1 MKKKSISFLAL
12 LLVLAMI
19 LTACGGAKNDAP
31 AEKGEEKGET
41 QEAAETTEEPGRED
55 GVLDVCIASEPNSID
70 PAINSAVDGAVM
82 LHHAF
87 EGLIKWVDDGQGN
100 AVLAPGQAESWDA
113 SEDGLK
119 WTFHLRDGIT
129 WTDGKPVTAQD
140 FVFAWNRLVDPITA
154 ADYSY
159 MLDMVKGY
167 DEQKLAISAPD
178 EKTLEVELSAMCPY
192 FEEIMAFPAT
202 FPVRED
208 IVAKEDWTTTPDS
221 YISNGPYKMTEWNHN
236 QNILMEKRD
245 DYYDAATIKAPK
257 INFHLQDDINA
268 MYASYR
274 SGELDFIE
282 SVPTEE
288 TTNLLSTG
296 ELKVKPYIGTYYVS
310 FNNQLEPF
318 NNPKVR
324 EAFSLAVD
332 RNFIV
337 EKVTASGQVPA
348 AGFVPAGIAD
358 ATEGSDFRTVGGDY
372 YSVKPEDYEANC
384 EKARELLK
392 EAGFENGEG
401 FPVVEFL
408 YNTSE
413 SHKAIA
419 EALQNMWQE
428 QLGVQVTLQNQ
439 EWNVFL
445 TERKNGNYSIAR
457 DGWIADY
464 NDPMSFLDMFLTGG
478 GNNNPQYSNPK
489 FDEIIK
495 KAKVTS
501 DPAER
506 FKLMH
511 EAEDIAFGE
520 DVCAAPLYYYVNTFM
535 MKPNITGLYYTPLG
549 YFFYGNTE
557 GF

>member
-19 LTACGGAKNDAP
+19 LTACGGAKNNAP
-31 AEKGEEKGET
+31 AEKGEEK
-41 QEAAETTEEPGRED
+41 QEATATTEEPGRED

-70 PAINSAVDGAVM
+70 PALHSAVDGAIM
-82 LHHAF
+82 THHAF
-87 EGLIKWVDDGQGN
+87 EGLLKWVDDGEGN
-100 AVLAPGQAESWDA
+100 AKLAPGQAESWDV

-129 WTDGKPVTAQD
+129 WNDGKPVTAQD
-140 FVFAWNRLVDPITA
+140 FVFAWNRLVDPATA
-154 ADYSY
+154 ADYRY
-159 MLDMVKGY
+159 MLDMIKGY
-167 DEQKLAISAPD
+167 DENKLAISAPD

-192 FEEIMAFPAT
+192 FEEIMAFPAS

-208 IVAKEDWTTTPDS
+208 VVAKEDWTTKPET
-221 YISNGPYKMTEWNHN
+221 YITNGAYKMTEWNHN
-236 QNILMEKRD
+236 QNILMEKRE
-245 DYYDAATIKAPK
+245 DYYDAANVKAPK

-282 SVPTEE
+282 QFPTEE
-288 TTNLLSTG
+288 IPNLLASG
-296 ELKVKPYIGTYYVS
+296 ELKIKPYVGTYYVS

-324 EAFSLAVD
+324 EAFSLAID

-337 EKVTASGQVPA
+337 NTVTASGETPA
-348 AGFVPAGIAD
+348 PGFVPAGVAD
-358 ATEGSDFRTVGGDY
+358 AEEGKDFRTVGGEY

-392 EAGFENGEG
+392 EAGYENGQG

-445 TERKNGNYSIAR
+445 TERKKGNYSIAR

-464 NDPMSFLDMFLTGG
+464 NDPMSFLDMFVTGS

-489 FDEIIK
+489 FDELIK
-495 KAKVTS
+495 KAKVTT

-511 EAEDIAFGE
+511 EAEDLAFGE
-520 DVCAAPLYYYVNTFM
+520 DVCATPLYYYVNKFM
-535 MKPNITGLYYTPLG
+535 IKPNIKGLYYTPLG
-549 YFFYGNTE
+549 FFFFGNTE

>member
-208 IVAKEDWTTTPDS
+208 IVAKEDWTTTPDT
-221 YISNGPYKMTEWNHN
+221 YITNGPYKMTEWNHN

-257 INFHLQDDINA
+257 INFHLQDGINA

-282 SVPTEE
+282 QVPTEE

-324 EAFSLAVD
+324 EAFSLAID

-489 FDEIIK
+489 FDELIK

-511 EAEDIAFGE
+511 EAEDMAFGE

-535 MKPNITGLYYTPLG
+535 IKPNITGLYYTPLG

>member
-19 LTACGGAKNDAP
+19 LTACGGAKNNAP
-31 AEKGEEKGET
+31 AEKGEEKGEK
-41 QEAAETTEEPGRED
+41 QEAAATEEPGRED

-70 PAINSAVDGAVM
+70 PALNSAVDGAIM
-82 LHHAF
+82 THHAF
-87 EGLIKWVDDGQGN
+87 EGLLKWVDDGEGN
-100 AVLAPGQAESWDA
+100 AKLAPGQAESWDV

-129 WTDGKPVTAQD
+129 WNDGKPVTAQD
-140 FVFAWNRLVDPITA
+140 FVFAWNRLVDPATA
-154 ADYSY
+154 ADYRY
-159 MLDMVKGY
+159 MLDMIKGY
-167 DEQKLAISAPD
+167 DENKLAISAPD

-192 FEEIMAFPAT
+192 FEEIMAFPAS

-208 IVAKEDWTTTPDS
+208 VVAKEDWTTKPET
-221 YISNGPYKMTEWNHN
+221 YITNGAYKMTEWNHN

-245 DYYDAATIKAPK
+245 DYYDAAAVKAPK

-282 SVPTEE
+282 QFPTEE
-288 TTNLLSTG
+288 IPNLLASG
-296 ELKVKPYIGTYYVS
+296 ELKIKPYVGTYYVS

-324 EAFSLAVD
+324 EAFSLAID

-337 EKVTASGQVPA
+337 NTVTASGETPA
-348 AGFVPAGIAD
+348 PGFVPAGVAD
-358 ATEGSDFRTVGGDY
+358 AEEGKDFRTVGGEY

-392 EAGFENGEG
+392 EAGYENGQG

-445 TERKNGNYSIAR
+445 TERKKGNYSIAR

-464 NDPMSFLDMFLTGG
+464 NDPMSFLDMFVTGS

-489 FDEIIK
+489 FDELIK
-495 KAKVTS
+495 KAKVTT

-511 EAEDIAFGE
+511 EAEDLAFGE
-520 DVCAAPLYYYVNTFM
+520 DVCATPLYYYVNKFM
-535 MKPNITGLYYTPLG
+535 IKPNIKGLYYTPLG
-549 YFFYGNTE
+549 FFFFGNTE

>member
-1 MKKKSISFLAL
+1 
-12 LLVLAMI
+12 MI
-19 LTACGGAKNDAP
+19 LTACGGNKNDAP
-31 AEKGEEKGET
+31 AEKGEEKGEGKEEVVAT
-41 QEAAETTEEPGRED
+41 EEEPGRED

-82 LHHAF
+82 IHHTF

-100 AVLAPGQAESWDA
+100 AILAPGQAESWDV

-140 FVFAWNRLVDPITA
+140 FIFAWNRLVDPLTA
-154 ADYSY
+154 ADYEY

-167 DEQKLAISAPD
+167 DEKQLAISAPD
-178 EKTLEVELSAMCPY
+178 DKTIEVELAAMCPY

-221 YISNGPYKMTEWNHN
+221 YITNGPYKMTEWNHN

-245 DYYDAATIKAPK
+245 DYYDAAIIKAPK

-310 FNNQLEPF
+310 YNNQLEPF
-318 NNPKVR
+318 NDPKVR
-324 EAFSLAVD
+324 EAFSLAID

-337 EKVTASGQVPA
+337 EKVTASGQIPA
-348 AGFVPAGIAD
+348 AGFVPTGIAD
-358 ATEGSDFRTVGGDY
+358 ATDGKDFREVGGDY

-495 KAKVTS
+495 QAKVTS

-511 EAEDIAFGE
+511 EAEDLAFGE

>member
-19 LTACGGAKNDAP
+19 LTACGGAKNNAP
-31 AEKGEEKGET
+31 AEKGEEKGEK
-41 QEAAETTEEPGRED
+41 QEAATTTEEPGRQD

-70 PAINSAVDGAVM
+70 PALNSAVDGAVM
-82 LHHAF
+82 LQHAF
-87 EGLIKWVDDGQGN
+87 EGLIKWVDDGEGN
-100 AVLAPGQAESWDA
+100 AKLAPGQAESWDT

-140 FVFAWNRLVDPITA
+140 FVFAWNRLVDPATA
-154 ADYSY
+154 ADYEY

-167 DEQKLAISAPD
+167 DEHKLAISAPD
-178 EKTLEVELSAMCPY
+178 DKTLEVELSAMCPY

-208 IVAKEDWTTTPDS
+208 VVAKEDWTTTPDT

-245 DYYDAATIKAPK
+245 DYYDAAAIKAPK

-310 FNNQLEPF
+310 YNNQLEPF
-318 NNPKVR
+318 NDPKVR
-324 EAFSLAVD
+324 QAFSLAID

-348 AGFVPAGIAD
+348 AGFVPSGVAD
-358 ATEGSDFRTVGGDY
+358 ATEGSDFREVGGEY
-372 YSVKPEDYEANC
+372 YSIKPEDYEANC

-392 EAGFENGEG
+392 EAGYENGQG

-445 TERKNGNYSIAR
+445 TERKKGNYSIAR

-489 FDEIIK
+489 FDELIK

-511 EAEDIAFGE
+511 EAEDLAFGQ

-535 MKPNITGLYYTPLG
+535 IKPNIKGLYYTPLG

>member
-1 MKKKSISFLAL
+1 
-12 LLVLAMI
+12 MI
-19 LTACGGAKNDAP
+19 LTACGGAKNNAP
-31 AEKGEEKGET
+31 AEKGEEK
-41 QEAAETTEEPGRED
+41 QEATATTEEPGRED

-70 PAINSAVDGAVM
+70 PALNSAVDGAIM
-82 LHHAF
+82 THHAF
-87 EGLIKWVDDGQGN
+87 EGLLKWVDDGEGN
-100 AVLAPGQAESWDA
+100 AKLAPGQAESWDV

-129 WTDGKPVTAQD
+129 WNDGKPVTAQD
-140 FVFAWNRLVDPITA
+140 FVFAWNRLVDPATA
-154 ADYSY
+154 ADYRY
-159 MLDMVKGY
+159 MLDMIKGY
-167 DEQKLAISAPD
+167 DENKLAISAPD

-192 FEEIMAFPAT
+192 FEEIMAFPAS

-208 IVAKEDWTTTPDS
+208 VVAKEDWTTKPET
-221 YISNGPYKMTEWNHN
+221 YITNGAYKMTEWNHN
-236 QNILMEKRD
+236 QNILMEKRE
-245 DYYDAATIKAPK
+245 DYYDAANVKAPK

-282 SVPTEE
+282 QFPTEE
-288 TTNLLSTG
+288 IPNLLASG
-296 ELKVKPYIGTYYVS
+296 ELKIKPYVGTYYVS

-324 EAFSLAVD
+324 EAFSLAID

-337 EKVTASGQVPA
+337 NTVTGSGETPA
-348 AGFVPAGIAD
+348 PGFVPAGVGD
-358 ATEGSDFRTVGGDY
+358 AEEGKDFRTVGGEY

-392 EAGFENGEG
+392 EAGYENGQG

-445 TERKNGNYSIAR
+445 TERKKGNYSIAR

-464 NDPMSFLDMFLTGG
+464 NDPMSFLDMFVTGS

-489 FDEIIK
+489 FDELIK
-495 KAKVTS
+495 KAKVTT

-511 EAEDIAFGE
+511 EAEDLAFGE
-520 DVCAAPLYYYVNTFM
+520 DVCATPLYYYVNKFM
-535 MKPNITGLYYTPLG
+535 IKPNIKGLYYTPLG
-549 YFFYGNTE
+549 FFFFGNTE

>member
-1 MKKKSISFLAL
+1 
-12 LLVLAMI
+12 
-19 LTACGGAKNDAP
+19 
-31 AEKGEEKGET
+31 
-41 QEAAETTEEPGRED
+41 
-55 GVLDVCIASEPNSID
+55 
-70 PAINSAVDGAVM
+70 M

-208 IVAKEDWTTTPDS
+208 IVAKEDWTTTPDT
-221 YISNGPYKMTEWNHN
+221 YITNGPYKMTEWNHN

-245 DYYDAATIKAPK
+245 DYYDADTIKAPK

-282 SVPTEE
+282 QVPTEE

-489 FDEIIK
+489 FDELIK

-511 EAEDIAFGE
+511 EAEDMAFGE

-535 MKPNITGLYYTPLG
+535 IKPNITGLYYTPLG

>member
-19 LTACGGAKNDAP
+19 LTACGGAKNNAP
-31 AEKGEEKGET
+31 AEKGEEKGEK
-41 QEAAETTEEPGRED
+41 QEAAATEEPGRED

-70 PAINSAVDGAVM
+70 PALNSAVDGAIM
-82 LHHAF
+82 THHAF
-87 EGLIKWVDDGQGN
+87 EGLLKWVDDGEGN
-100 AVLAPGQAESWDA
+100 AKLAPGQAESWDT

-140 FVFAWNRLVDPITA
+140 FVFAWNRLVDPTTA
-154 ADYSY
+154 ADYRY
-159 MLDMVKGY
+159 MLDMIKGY
-167 DEQKLAISAPD
+167 DENKLAVSAPD

-192 FEEIMAFPAT
+192 FEEIMAFPAS
-202 FPVRED
+202 FPLRED
-208 IVAKEDWTTTPDS
+208 VVAKEDWTTKPET
-221 YISNGPYKMTEWNHN
+221 YITNGAYKMTEWNHN
-236 QNILMEKRD
+236 QNILMEKRE
-245 DYYDAATIKAPK
+245 DYYDAANVKAPK

-282 SVPTEE
+282 QFPTEE
-288 TTNLLSTG
+288 IPNLLASG
-296 ELKVKPYIGTYYVS
+296 ELKIKPYVGTYYVS

-324 EAFSLAVD
+324 EAFSLAID

-337 EKVTASGQVPA
+337 NTVTASGETPA
-348 AGFVPAGIAD
+348 PGFVPAGVAD
-358 ATEGSDFRTVGGDY
+358 AEEGKDFRTAGGEY

-392 EAGFENGEG
+392 EAGYENGEG

-445 TERKNGNYSIAR
+445 TERKKGNYSIAR

-464 NDPMSFLDMFLTGG
+464 NDPMSFLDMFVTGS

-489 FDEIIK
+489 FDELIK
-495 KAKVTS
+495 KAKGTT

-520 DVCAAPLYYYVNTFM
+520 DVCAAPLYYYVNKFM
-535 MKPNITGLYYTPLG
+535 IKPNIKGLYYTPLG
-549 YFFYGNTE
+549 FFFFGNTE

>member
-1 MKKKSISFLAL
+1 
-12 LLVLAMI
+12 
-19 LTACGGAKNDAP
+19 
-31 AEKGEEKGET
+31 
-41 QEAAETTEEPGRED
+41 
-55 GVLDVCIASEPNSID
+55 
-70 PAINSAVDGAVM
+70 
-82 LHHAF
+82 
-87 EGLIKWVDDGQGN
+87 
-100 AVLAPGQAESWDA
+100 
-113 SEDGLK
+113 
-119 WTFHLRDGIT
+119 
-129 WTDGKPVTAQD
+129 
-140 FVFAWNRLVDPITA
+140 
-154 ADYSY
+154 
-159 MLDMVKGY
+159 
-167 DEQKLAISAPD
+167 
-178 EKTLEVELSAMCPY
+178 
-192 FEEIMAFPAT
+192 
-202 FPVRED
+202 
-208 IVAKEDWTTTPDS
+208 
-221 YISNGPYKMTEWNHN
+221 
-236 QNILMEKRD
+236 MEKRE
-245 DYYDAATIKAPK
+245 DYYDAANVKAPK

-282 SVPTEE
+282 QFPTEE
-288 TTNLLSTG
+288 IPNLLASG
-296 ELKVKPYIGTYYVS
+296 ELKIKPYVGTYYVS

-324 EAFSLAVD
+324 EAFSLAID

-337 EKVTASGQVPA
+337 NTVTASGETPA
-348 AGFVPAGIAD
+348 PGFVPAGVAD
-358 ATEGSDFRTVGGDY
+358 AEEGKDFRTVGGEY

-392 EAGFENGEG
+392 EAGYENGQG

-445 TERKNGNYSIAR
+445 TERKKGNYSIAR

-464 NDPMSFLDMFLTGG
+464 NDPMSFLDMFVTGS

-489 FDEIIK
+489 FDELIK
-495 KAKVTS
+495 KAKVTT

-511 EAEDIAFGE
+511 EAEDLAFGE
-520 DVCAAPLYYYVNTFM
+520 DVCATPLYYYVNKFM
-535 MKPNITGLYYTPLG
+535 IKPNIKGLYYTPLG
-549 YFFYGNTE
+549 FFFFGNTE